1 MNISVLVIKE
11 IKRRKLNFFLGLLS
25 VFFAVATVSGALTM
39 LKIHDINSANIISAK
54 EKETQ
59 ERMALL
65 QDDYRKIT
73 KKLGFN
79 LLILPK
85 DQNLNDL
92 YADDFAAKLMPE
104 SYVDSLA
111 NTHSVYIRHLLPSL
125 QEKILWPEKQ
135 RTIILT
141 GIRGEVPFL
150 YKNPKEPMMVKV
162 PEGTLIMGYE
172 LHKSLNL
179 QENDKVKIKG
189 RTFTIKKC
197 NESRGNKDDITI
209 WINLKE
215 AQKILNKPGK
225 INAIQALKCICAGSE
240 LSGVR
245 EEVHSVLPGTQV
257 IEKGSKVLWRAE
269 ARNRSAKE
277 AVEAIEAEK
286 KQQLKLRKERESF
299 ASILV
304 PLVLFASAIWI
315 AFLFVGNV
323 RERKSEIGILRAVGV
338 KKWKIMNLFLQKAII
353 IGFVGALAGY
363 LAGFSIAIILGG
375 QFMFEVFNINLLLL
389 VLVFAP
395 ILALM
400 AAYVPATIAASQDPA
415 DVLREE

>member
-1 MNISVLVIKE
+1 MNISLLVIKE

-39 LKIHDINSANIISAK
+39 LKIHDIKSADIISAK
-54 EKETQ
+54 EKETRK
-59 ERMALL
+59 RMALL

-111 NTHSVYIRHLLPSL
+111 NSHSVFIRHLLPSL

-150 YKNPKEPMMVKV
+150 HKNPKEPMMVKV

-172 LHKSLNL
+172 LHKSLKL
-179 QENDKVKIKG
+179 HKGDKVKIKG
-189 RTFTIKKC
+189 RTFTIEKC
-197 NESRGNKDDITI
+197 NESRGNKDDITV
-209 WINLKE
+209 WINLNE
-215 AQKILNKPGK
+215 AQEILNKPGK
-225 INAIQALKCICAGSE
+225 INAIQALKCICAGNN

-245 EEVHSVLPGTQV
+245 EEVHSVLPGTQI

-277 AVEAIEAEK
+277 AIEAIEAEK
-286 KQQLKLRKERESF
+286 KQQLKLKKERENL

-338 KKWKIMNLFLQKAII
+338 KKWKIMKLFLLKAII
-353 IGFVGALAGY
+353 IGFAGALVGY
-363 LAGFSIAIILGG
+363 FAGFFVATVLEGKFIID
-375 QFMFEVFNINLLLL
+375 VFNINLLLL
-389 VLVFAP
+389 VLIFAP

-400 AAYVPATIAASQDPA
+400 AAYVPATLAAGQDPA

>member
-1 MNISVLVIKE
+1 MKIRLLVIKE
-11 IKRRKLNFFLGLLS
+11 IKRRKLNFLLGLLS
-25 VFFAVATVSGALTM
+25 VVFAVATVTGALTM
-39 LKIHDINSANIISAK
+39 LKIHDINSAIIISAK

-111 NTHSVYIRHLLPSL
+111 NSHSVFIRHLLPSL

-150 YKNPKEPMMVKV
+150 HKNPKEPMMVKV
-162 PEGTLIMGYE
+162 PKGTLIMGYE

-179 QENDKVKIKG
+179 QEGDKVNIKG
-189 RTFTIKKC
+189 RIFTIGKC

-209 WINLKE
+209 WINLRE
-215 AQKILNKPGK
+215 AQEILDKPGK

-277 AVEAIEAEK
+277 AIEAIEAEK
-286 KQQLKLRKERESF
+286 QQQLKLRKERENF

-304 PLVLFASAIWI
+304 PLILFASAIWI
-315 AFLFVGNV
+315 AFLFIGNV
-323 RERKSEIGILRAVGV
+323 RERKSEIGILRAIGV
-338 KKWKIMNLFLQKAII
+338 KKWKIMKLFLLKAII
-353 IGFVGALAGY
+353 IGLTGALVGYFAG
-363 LAGFSIAIILGG
+363 LSIGCILGG
-375 QFMFEVFNINLLLL
+375 QFILEVFNINLLLL

-400 AAYVPATIAASQDPA
+400 AAYVPATIAAGQDPA

>member
-1 MNISVLVIKE
+1 MNISLLVIKE
-11 IKRRKLNFFLGLLS
+11 IKRRKLNFLLGLLS
-25 VFFAVATVSGALTM
+25 VVFAVATVSGALTM
-39 LKIHDINSANIISAK
+39 LKIHDINSAIIISAK

-111 NTHSVYIRHLLPSL
+111 NSHSVFIRHLLPSL

-150 YKNPKEPMMVKV
+150 HKNPKEPMMVKV
-162 PEGTLIMGYE
+162 PKGTLIMGFE
-172 LHKSLNL
+172 LHKSMNL
-179 QENDKVKIKG
+179 QEGDKVKIKG
-189 RTFTIKKC
+189 RKFTIRKC

-215 AQKILNKPGK
+215 AQEILNKPGK

-277 AVEAIEAEK
+277 AIEAIEAEK
-286 KQQLKLRKERESF
+286 QQQLKLRKERENF

-304 PLVLFASAIWI
+304 PLILFASAIWI
-315 AFLFVGNV
+315 AFLFIGNV
-323 RERKSEIGILRAVGV
+323 RERKSEIGILRAIGV
-338 KKWKIMNLFLQKAII
+338 KKWKIMNLFLLKAII
-353 IGFVGALAGY
+353 IGLTGALVGYFAG
-363 LAGFSIAIILGG
+363 LSIGCILGG
-375 QFMFEVFNINLLLL
+375 QFIMEVFNINLLLL

-400 AAYVPATIAASQDPA
+400 AAYVPATIAAGQDPA